1 MKKIILVSLIVLIL
15 LFNTIVLIYILPTN
29 TEDKQSQ
36 IITDPLL
43 NQNSTSPSPTQEAI
57 DEFSQELFLV
67 TKVIDGDTIEIENSE
82 RVRLICIDS
91 LEQGEEGYNESKK
104 YLEDLVLNKK
114 VRLEKDISERDNY
127 QRLVRYVYLEDRTF
141 VNELIAKQ
149 GYAKAYWYEPDIT
162 LCPIIQ
168 KAEDYAKENNLG
180 IWKITEDKNN
190 DEASKEDNAGES
202 ETIQQENYNC
212 TSNIYNCGDFLTH
225 EKAQD
230 VFEFCGGV
238 SNDIHRLDSD
248 KDGVA
253 CEGLM

>member
-1 MKKIILVSLIVLIL
+1 MKKIILISLIASIL
-15 LFNTIVLIYILPTN
+15 LFNTIVLIYILPPN
-29 TEDKQSQ
+29 AEDKQSQ
-36 IITDPLL
+36 TITEPLF
-43 NQNSTSPSPTQEAI
+43 NQSSTSPSSSQETS

-67 TKVIDGDTIEIENSE
+67 TKVIDGDTIEIENGE

-104 YLEDLVLNKK
+104 YLEDLALNKK

-127 QRLVRYVYLEDRTF
+127 QRLVRYIYLEDGTF

-149 GYAKAYWYEPDIT
+149 GYAKSYWYEPDIT

-180 IWKITEDKNN
+180 VWKITEDK
-190 DEASKEDNAGES
+190 DENKINQEDIIGES
-202 ETIQQENYNC
+202 ETISQENYNC

-253 CEGLM
+253 CEGLA